1 MFVSVEQ
8 TGENGNMSMEEDDN
22 NNKNDDPTA
31 YHRSDEQV
39 RYTLPNKGAG
49 HINKVTSDI
58 GRRGLRS

>member
-1 MFVSVEQ
+1 MPVFVSVEQ

-39 RYTLPNKGAG
+39 RHTLPN
-49 HINKVTSDI
+49 
-58 GRRGLRS
+58 